1 VYFSKDLYSWKVPNR
16 LKFLALHLRDHW
28 MVRSFLA
35 KLPKSLYLNIR
46 KCFHKFSRFKS
57 PNSTKL
63 LSNFSLNS
71 NELVS
76 IVLPNFNHGDFLE
89 SAIQSVLEQDYKNL
103 ELIVVDDGSTDH
115 SIEVLN
121 RFIGKARF
129 RVIFSEH
136 AGISSALNIGFANAK
151 GSLFSWT
158 SADNLMAKG
167 AVSFLVKALMDNP
180 GCGMAHSDYQ
190 IIDENGVKLLNSS
203 FRSYDQDTDHSY
215 IIRTNR
221 SKPLEHYIPDNYI
234 GPFFMYRREIAKY
247 VGDYAVLLGFEDYDY
262 WIRVSRIATILHIPS
277 DGGLYSYRLHP
288 KTLTAS
294 SRENRTYKNLIKH
307 LKYMDS

>member
-1 VYFSKDLYSWKVPNR
+1 
-16 LKFLALHLRDHW
+16 
-28 MVRSFLA
+28 MVRSFLD
-35 KLPKSLYLNIR
+35 KLPEGLYLNIR
-46 KCFHKFSRFKS
+46 KYFHKFSAFES
-57 PNSTKL
+57 SSSTKL
-63 LSNFSLNS
+63 LNNFSLNS

-121 RFIGKARF
+121 KYVGTPRFH
-129 RVIFSEH
+129 VIFSEH
-136 AGISSALNIGFANAK
+136 AGISTALNIGFANAK

-167 AVSFLVKALMDNP
+167 AITFLVKALMDNP
-180 GCGMAHSDYQ
+180 GCGMVHSDYQ
-190 IIDENGVKLLNSS
+190 LIDENGVKLLNSN
-203 FRSYDQDTDHSY
+203 FRIYDQDADNSY
-215 IIRTNR
+215 VIRTNR
-221 SKPLEHYIPDNYI
+221 PRPLEYYIPDNHV
-234 GPFFMYRREIAKY
+234 GAFFMYRREIAEH
-247 VGDYAVLLGFEDYDY
+247 VGEYAVLLGFEDYDY
-262 WIRVSRIATILHIPS
+262 WIRVSRVAAILHVPS
-277 DGGLYSYRLHP
+277 DGSFYSYRLHS

-294 SRENRTYKNLIKH
+294 SRVNKTYKNLIKH